1 MLIVTGA
8 TGQLGKRIVANL
20 LRRVPAERIG
30 VSVRSP
36 DMASDLAALGVRVRQ
51 GDYDQPDTLR
61 HAWEGAERVLLI
73 SSNAAASGGD
83 PIAQHSNAIAVA
95 KRLGVERILY
105 TSQVSASPTSR
116 FPPGRTHAATE
127 ALLGESGI
135 TWTALRHGFYA
146 QSLLAMQA
154 DGLASGMISA
164 PADGPV
170 AWTTHDDLAA
180 ADAALLAGD
189 RVIDGPTPPLTGPDA
204 LDLAGIAR
212 LASEIGATP
221 VSRETISLDDLERR
235 VIQNGVPAGGRAV
248 MLGYFRAAEA
258 GEFAAVDPTLAAI
271 LGHQPAGMRRY
282 LAENLP
288 GPRRL
293 DQPCP

>member
-1 MLIVTGA
+1 M
-8 TGQLGKRIVANL
+8 
-20 LRRVPAERIG
+20 
-30 VSVRSP
+30 
-36 DMASDLAALGVRVRQ
+36 
-51 GDYDQPDTLR
+51 
-61 HAWEGAERVLLI
+61 
-73 SSNAAASGGD
+73 
-83 PIAQHSNAIAVA
+83 
-95 KRLGVERILY
+95 
-105 TSQVSASPTSR
+105 
-116 FPPGRTHAATE
+116 
-127 ALLGESGI
+127 
-135 TWTALRHGFYA
+135 
-146 QSLLAMQA
+146 
-154 DGLASGMISA
+154 
-164 PADGPV
+164 

-235 VIQNGVPAGGRAV
+235 TIHDGVPAGGRAV

-288 GPRRL
+288 GPRRR